1 MIQPAL
7 VPLSLAM
14 LDPGALLQ
22 ALPAGPGRFLLES
35 GPAGP
40 SEVRRYSFLGA
51 EPFLTLTAWGRR
63 VQVQEQDRSWQWEGD
78 PLDLLQELLDRYQ
91 AAPLL
96 DWPVPAGGAFGLLSY
111 DLGRQIERL
120 PAMAVD
126 ELGMP
131 DLYLGLFDVILVID
145 HRAGKAGLV
154 VAAPEGREEAAAAKA
169 RRWAEALAEVKEPGA
184 MAPSSLEPNAPTSP
198 GPLTSCF
205 SRPAYEA
212 AVQRAVDHIWAGDI
226 FQVNLSQRLRAPWPH
241 GGWALYQNLRQTA
254 PAPFAAFLDGGA
266 WQLASISPERFIE
279 VADGRIET
287 RPIKGTRPR
296 GRTPAED
303 EANAQELLA
312 AEKDAAELLMI
323 VDLQR
328 NDLGRVCRWGS
339 VRVPDLR
346 RLEATPYVWHTV
358 ATVEGHLRPDA
369 NARAILRA
377 TFPGGSITGAPK
389 VRAMAII
396 EELEPVRRGAYTGS
410 IGYIGF
416 DGRMDWSIAIRTVTV
431 QDGVASF
438 HVGGGVVADSSPAAE
453 WQETMA
459 KAAGIARALG
469 LDLRDLQGE

>member
-1 MIQPAL
+1 MIQPRI
-7 VPLSLAM
+7 VPLSLAV
-14 LDPGALLQ
+14 LDPAALLQ
-22 ALPAGPGRFLLES
+22 ALPPGPGRFLLES
-35 GPAGP
+35 GPSGP
-40 SEVRRYSFLGA
+40 TAVRRYSFVGA
-51 EPFLTLTAWGRR
+51 EPFLTLVSKGGQA
-63 VQVQEQDRSWQWEGD
+63 QVTEGDHSWSWAGD
-78 PLDLLQELLDRYQ
+78 PLDLLQELLERFR
-91 AAPLL
+91 AAPLP
-96 DWPVPAGGAFGLLSY
+96 DWPVPAGGAFGLLGY
-111 DLGRQIERL
+111 DLGRQIEAL
-120 PAMAVD
+120 PSLAAD

-131 DLYLGLFDVILVID
+131 DLYLGFFAVLLVID
-145 HRAGKAGLV
+145 HREGRAALV
-154 VAAPEGREEAAAAKA
+154 VAPPAEDEDEAEAKALRWADALTAVRAVAEAGPEGLVATDAHT
-169 RRWAEALAEVKEPGA
+169 LP
-184 MAPSSLEPNAPTSP
+184 PQAPTSP

-205 SRPAYEA
+205 ARPAYEA
-212 AVQRAVDHIWAGDI
+212 AVQRAIDYIWAGDL

-241 GGWALYQNLRQTA
+241 GGWALYQNLRTTA

-296 GRTPAED
+296 GQSPAAD

-358 ATVEGHLRPDA
+358 ATVAGELRPDA
-369 NARAILRA
+369 DARAILRA
-377 TFPGGSITGAPK
+377 AFPGGSITGAPK
-389 VRAMAII
+389 VRAMQII

-431 QDGVASF
+431 Q
-438 HVGGGVVADSSPAAE
+438 
-453 WQETMA
+453 
-459 KAAGIARALG
+459 
-469 LDLRDLQGE
+469 